1 MEVPIMK
8 RINLLLAVFALAT
21 MTGTG
26 LFAAAAAK
34 PADHGIEMT
43 RVDTADALDLF
54 AALAGTAQVDGVFS
68 ADLEAGT
75 YTETPD
81 GVFFVVAPSPAP
93 AAAPAPVVAVIPSPA
108 LPQHG
113 SPS

>member
-1 MEVPIMK
+1 
-8 RINLLLAVFALAT
+8 
-21 MTGTG
+21 
-26 LFAAAAAK
+26 
-34 PADHGIEMT
+34 MT
-43 RVDTADALDLF
+43 RIDTADALDLF
-54 AALAGTAQVDGVFS
+54 AALEADAQRDSVFS
-68 ADLEAGT
+68 ADLAAGT

-108 LPQHG
+108 LPQQG